1 MDSNRPPPELGHARA
16 RFLELVAEIRP
27 ELHRYCARLTGSI
40 VDGED
45 VVQDTLAKAY
55 YAISM
60 ASEMPPLR
68 PFLFRIAHNTALD
81 VLRRYERRHVDLVA
95 DLPEDAGLGDGGE
108 RPDLDVVRA
117 ALATFL
123 ELPVGQRSAVILK
136 DVLGC
141 SLDEIAESTGAT
153 VPAIKAALV
162 RGRAALR
169 ARAGAADGPPQGTGA
184 PAVAPVPGARAAAHD
199 AAERARLHRYAAL
212 FNARDWDGAR
222 RLIAEDCRLDLVSR
236 HERRGPAVGEY
247 FARYADLRDLRVAP
261 GVLDDA
267 VAGGRRALGVFSP
280 RSSEHP
286 SYFVLIGW
294 RGERV
299 ALIRDF
305 RYVPYIADE
314 VLLGRATFRVD
325 EDEDQEEDGGGKRR

>member
-1 MDSNRPPPELGHARA
+1 MDAAGGGGPPPELAQARA

-60 ASEMPPLR
+60 ATEMPPLR
-68 PFLFRIAHNTALD
+68 PLLFKIAHNTAMD
-81 VLRRYERRHVDLVA
+81 VLRRYERRNVDLVG
-95 DLPEDAGLGDGGE
+95 DWSDDAAPDPAGD
-108 RPDLDVVRA
+108 RPDPEIVRA
-117 ALATFL
+117 ALGTFL
-123 ELPVGQRSAVILK
+123 DLPVGQRSAVILK

-141 SLDEIAESTGAT
+141 TLEEIVESTGASL
-153 VPAIKAALV
+153 PAVKASLV

-169 ARAGAADGPPQGTGA
+169 AHAADGRGEDPD
-184 PAVAPVPGARAAAHD
+184 AAARTD
-199 AAERARLHRYAAL
+199 RVAERAADRERLHRYAAL
-212 FNARDWDGAR
+212 FNARDWDALR
-222 RLIAEDCRLDLVSR
+222 DLLAEDSRLDLVSR
-236 HERRGPAVGEY
+236 TERRGRAVGEY
-247 FARYADLRDLRVAP
+247 FSRYADLRDFRVVP
-261 GVLDDA
+261 GVLEDPT
-267 VAGGRRALGVFSP
+267 GGRLVLGVHSP

-286 SYFVLIGW
+286 SYLVLLEW

-314 VLLGRATFRVD
+314 ILLGRARFTPD
-325 EDEDQEEDGGGKRR
+325 ET